1 MVDISPEDLDKITKM
16 VYAKIAE
23 AMAEKGEVSARRMT
37 DETCTFGCPSG
48 NKFGCPFTQ
57 FKCTGDYFTC
67 APLYAAVHM
76 R

>member
-1 MVDISPEDLDKITKM
+1 MVDLSSEDIDKITKM

-23 AMAEKGEVSARRMT
+23 AMACIGEVSTTRMVG
-37 DETCTFGCPSG
+37 ETCTFGCPNG
-48 NKFGCPFTQ
+48 NKFGCPFAQ

-67 APLYAAVHM
+67 APQYAAVHM